1 VLCDHHLMGLRA
13 KLRRPGRAGWVIAVV
28 SLCLIASGCGEEAL
42 KPAAEPAESPP
53 LTREPA
59 GKVVTIGMGA
69 EGLIYHPPSGLIA
82 LGLREPYRLAFVDP
96 ESLYIRWQIPLSNP
110 VRHLGLSPG
119 NRKVV
124 VPVESANKVIEA
136 APFRPTPPA
145 IATGEHPHDA
155 VSADGRVFVADEFGD
170 SITVIEGAR
179 VVDTLETPAQPG
191 GIAAVGDR
199 YLALITVADRDLDVY
214 DAVSGEELGQV
225 SAGVGP
231 THIETLGRHA
241 YVADTE
247 GDLLRK
253 FLVGPEPVEVAAVP
267 APGTPYGIAVD
278 ARRMLL
284 WVAMTETN
292 RLVAYSL
299 RGEEPVPVI
308 GFPTI
313 RQPNTVTV
321 DPIDGDVFVASRS
334 DAKLQRISPPYSR
347 LPVPRTG
354 SDR

>member
-1 VLCDHHLMGLRA
+1 
-13 KLRRPGRAGWVIAVV
+13 
-28 SLCLIASGCGEEAL
+28 LCLLAAGCSEKPL

-53 LTREPA
+53 LTRVPA

-96 ESLYIRWQIPLSNP
+96 ESLFIRSQITLSNP
-110 VRHLGLSPG
+110 VRHLGLSPDSK
-119 NRKVV
+119 RVI

-136 APFRPTPPA
+136 EPFRPTPPA
-145 IATGEHPHDA
+145 IPTGEHPHDA
-155 VSADGRVFVADEFGD
+155 VSADGKVFVADEFGD
-170 SITVIEGAR
+170 SISVIKGRR
-179 VVDTLETPAQPG
+179 VIDTLQTPAQPG
-191 GIAAVGDR
+191 GIAATRNG
-199 YLALITVADRDLDVY
+199 YIALITVAERDLDVY
-214 DAVSGEELGQV
+214 DAKSGEELGQV
-225 SAGVGP
+225 SAGTGP

-253 FLVGPEPVEVAAVP
+253 FLIGPDPVEVAAVP

-284 WVAMTETN
+284 WVTMTGSN

-299 RGEEPVPVI
+299 RGKEPLPVMT
-308 GFPTI
+308 FPTV

-321 DPIDGDVFVASRS
+321 DPVDGDVFVASRS
-334 DAKLQRISPPYSR
+334 NAQLQRISPPYQR
-347 LPVPRTG
+347 LPDPTDVTPG
-354 SDR
+354 KADR